1 VFLATTIKYNKTHE
15 TLETHKMGITMTKR
29 KNQLKITVI
38 AVTALFLSGYAALHT
53 SIAKKDLDV
62 QTKLST
68 SIFVDSV
75 PPEQRKIYLEVRSA
89 VQEFDRNAFRVA
101 LRDQVTNSG
110 NGYALVDNPKNA

>member
-1 VFLATTIKYNKTHE
+1 MKNYVRSAKIAFVGLAILALTSCA
-15 TLETHKMGITMTKR
+15 
-29 KNQLKITVI
+29 
-38 AVTALFLSGYAALHT
+38 AVHT

-68 SIFVDSV
+68 AIFVESV